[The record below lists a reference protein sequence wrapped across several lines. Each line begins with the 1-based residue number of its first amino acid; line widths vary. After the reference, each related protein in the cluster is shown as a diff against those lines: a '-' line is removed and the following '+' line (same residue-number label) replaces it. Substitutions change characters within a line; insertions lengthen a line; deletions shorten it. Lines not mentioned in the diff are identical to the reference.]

1 MAQEDS
7 HFHEGVNMPVVRL
20 YYEDLE
26 EMVSASRD
34 TIMARLPMM
43 GADIGKS
50 AAEDY
55 VDVEFFPDRPDLYS
69 SEGVA
74 RALQG
79 FLRHK
84 GRTQEIRC
92 HARLSDDRGG

>member
-1 MAQEDS
+1 
-7 HFHEGVNMPVVRL
+7 MPVVRL

-26 EMVSASRD
+26 EMVGASRD
-34 TIMARLPMM
+34 LFMARMAMM

-50 AAEDY
+50 NELEY

-74 RALQG
+74 RALRG
-79 FLRHK
+79 FLDL
-84 GRTQEIRC
+84 E
-92 HARLSDDRGG
+92 GGLPEYGVQPGDIS

>member
-1 MAQEDS
+1 
-7 HFHEGVNMPVVRL
+7 MPVVRL

-26 EMVSASRD
+26 EMVGASREV
-34 TIMARLPMM
+34 IMARIAMM

-50 AAEDY
+50 NEGDY

-79 FLRHK
+79 FLDIK
-84 GRTQEIRC
+84 VG
-92 HARLSDDRGG
+92 